1 MAAVL
6 PENAADPIAVA
17 NEINNINGNP
27 NGNGNA
33 NARNRG
39 LGGGAGQNNM
49 MNMRDRLFHAIYFRA
64 AAAYAELVPR
74 KVQLTIEFL
83 LLAKALVFFFTLVY
97 VHNAF
102 IKNPCTCL
110 QEVQNW
116 PREGV
121 IRVEIIPHLA
131 EKRAIWQSI
140 KQDQQVV
147 RSLKDSY
154 YYDVGP
160 QTLDNYN
167 RLKRYEAILRKLGLP
182 VRPTVA
188 YSNETLYYYFDA
200 INILDTYD
208 HPNAIQLK
216 NEDDDDE
223 QYIVEYSLEYGHLRL
238 SSATR
243 KRLQIPVLTVQLDPN
258 TNECFGDKLTRYLL
272 KRLLGYDDLLMASVR
287 TIAEKEEN
295 KGYLRNVITGE
306 HYRFV
311 SMWWAAWSSY
321 PAAFSVMLLFT
332 FSVSMLLRYSH
343 HQIFVFIVDLL
354 QMLEYNVSARFPIAP
369 LLTVI
374 LALVGMEAIMS
385 EFFNDTTTAFYIILI
400 VWIADQ
406 YDAICCHTSITKR
419 HWLRCRLPHSF
430 IPSAVCLQQINTYDA
445 DRIIVRGSTKHQ
457 QQQQQQ
463 QEPHFTIAGV
473 GGKFQYRCRCQSRD
487 RIKFG
492 NLTNRY
498 WDSDFICKKH
508 AVFPSC
514 STVALHSMGKWEWDR
529 KDKSNKKSW
538 KGDGKGFFYLYH
550 FAFYAYHYRFSGQYR
565 TLALLSSYLFI
576 QHSMVFFF
584 HRYELPAIMAQHQ
597 VFIVTRNQLNPGAAA
612 GGAAARGAAAA
623 RVVPVPVEQQ
633 AAFQR
638 VIHIMNRLFSQLGAQ
653 RQQRQLQQP
662 RPDEPQRPPAG
673 AGAGANNG
681 TAAVAVALAN
691 LRRLPLVGQLLQ
703 RRDQFPTVRRV
714 FLGHGGNGRMMHVLL
729 QRVNMA
735 DIPELRNRVAA
746 MAVAAAAAASQR
758 AAAAAEADGGQAG
771 ETTNS
776 STPGA
781 GAGAGA
787 AAAAGATTSITADT
801 TSTAA
806 DVEANQGRKEPSRG
820 INDAAAPSEAK
831 AVQGND
837 TQEQQQEGE
846 SKMEAPQEQD
856 EAETGEG
863 GQKPGVSKM
872 LENPNSVAA
881 DIIYVSD
888 KTTAKPVVGVA
899 ATQQPNQQLTTR
911 TGTGTETGI
920 ETHIHVQSLSQSQSQ
935 SQSQPK
941 AKQLENNLPEFLKAE
956 GGLTAAASGEKQSC
970 PLEAYAIM
978 NDQQE
983 NNKPDEA
990 ATGADVATTSAAATS
1005 KQSTDDGAGGA
1016 AGAGAAAAWPMMDDR
1031 QTVDFIEDD
1040 RPTSTA
1046 NCQLNAGPGHKAQRE
1061 EQQEQQEQ
1069 QKQKEHQQLM
1079 KTPPHTSNQVTTAA
1093 TSAATSE

>member
-419 HWLRCRLPHSF
+419 HWLR
-430 IPSAVCLQQINTYDA
+430 
-445 DRIIVRGSTKHQ
+445 
-457 QQQQQQ
+457 
-463 QEPHFTIAGV
+463 
-473 GGKFQYRCRCQSRD
+473 
-487 RIKFG
+487 
-492 NLTNRY
+492 
-498 WDSDFICKKH
+498 
-508 AVFPSC
+508 
-514 STVALHSMGKWEWDR
+514 
-529 KDKSNKKSW
+529 
-538 KGDGKGFFYLYH
+538 FFYLYH

-776 STPGA
+776 STPAAGVGA
-781 GAGAGA
+781 G
-787 AAAAGATTSITADT
+787 AAAGATTSIAADT

-837 TQEQQQEGE
+837 KQEQEQQQEGE

-935 SQSQPK
+935 SQPK

-990 ATGADVATTSAAATS
+990 ATGAEVATTSAAATS

-1016 AGAGAAAAWPMMDDR
+1016 AGAAAAWPMMDDR

>member
-6 PENAADPIAVA
+6 PENAAEIAVA

-27 NGNGNA
+27 NVNGNGNGNGNA

-97 VHNAF
+97 VHHAF

-154 YYDVGP
+154 YYDEGP

-182 VRPTVA
+182 VRPTIA

-258 TNECFGDKLTRYLL
+258 TNECFGDRLTRYLL
-272 KRLLGYDDLLMASVR
+272 KRLLGYDDLLMAAVR

-419 HWLRCRLPHSF
+419 HWLR
-430 IPSAVCLQQINTYDA
+430 
-445 DRIIVRGSTKHQ
+445 
-457 QQQQQQ
+457 
-463 QEPHFTIAGV
+463 
-473 GGKFQYRCRCQSRD
+473 
-487 RIKFG
+487 
-492 NLTNRY
+492 
-498 WDSDFICKKH
+498 
-508 AVFPSC
+508 
-514 STVALHSMGKWEWDR
+514 
-529 KDKSNKKSW
+529 
-538 KGDGKGFFYLYH
+538 FFYLYH

-597 VFIVTRNQLNPGAAA
+597 VFIITRNQVNPGAAA
-612 GGAAARGAAAA
+612 GGAAAGAAAA
-623 RVVPVPVEQQ
+623 AAGVGGGVAAARIVPVPVEQQ

-653 RQQRQLQQP
+653 RQQRQQQQQP
-662 RPDEPQRPPAG
+662 RPDEPQMPPAG
-673 AGAGANNG
+673 AVANNG
-681 TAAVAVALAN
+681 TAAMAVALAN

-714 FLGHGGNGRMMHVLL
+714 FLGHGANGRMMHVLL

-735 DIPELRNRVAA
+735 DIPELRNQVQAI
-746 MAVAAAAAASQR
+746 AAAAAAANQR
-758 AAAAAEADGGQAG
+758 AAAAVAAELADGGQPR

-776 STPGA
+776 STTEAEA
-781 GAGAGA
+781 GAGPAATSNAGA
-787 AAAAGATTSITADT
+787 S
-801 TSTAA
+801 S
-806 DVEANQGRKEPSRG
+806 
-820 INDAAAPSEAK
+820 
-831 AVQGND
+831 
-837 TQEQQQEGE
+837 
-846 SKMEAPQEQD
+846 
-856 EAETGEG
+856 
-863 GQKPGVSKM
+863 
-872 LENPNSVAA
+872 
-881 DIIYVSD
+881 
-888 KTTAKPVVGVA
+888 
-899 ATQQPNQQLTTR
+899 
-911 TGTGTETGI
+911 
-920 ETHIHVQSLSQSQSQ
+920 
-935 SQSQPK
+935 
-941 AKQLENNLPEFLKAE
+941 
-956 GGLTAAASGEKQSC
+956 
-970 PLEAYAIM
+970 
-978 NDQQE
+978 
-983 NNKPDEA
+983 
-990 ATGADVATTSAAATS
+990 TSAANPGIPGSLQAAPHAP
-1005 KQSTDDGAGGA
+1005 TDGRTGGL
-1016 AGAGAAAAWPMMDDR
+1016 
-1031 QTVDFIEDD
+1031 
-1040 RPTSTA
+1040 SA
-1046 NCQLNAGPGHKAQRE
+1046 NLSGP
-1061 EQQEQQEQ
+1061 
-1069 QKQKEHQQLM
+1069 
-1079 KTPPHTSNQVTTAA
+1079 
-1093 TSAATSE
+1093 

>member
-419 HWLRCRLPHSF
+419 HWLR
-430 IPSAVCLQQINTYDA
+430 
-445 DRIIVRGSTKHQ
+445 
-457 QQQQQQ
+457 
-463 QEPHFTIAGV
+463 
-473 GGKFQYRCRCQSRD
+473 
-487 RIKFG
+487 
-492 NLTNRY
+492 
-498 WDSDFICKKH
+498 
-508 AVFPSC
+508 
-514 STVALHSMGKWEWDR
+514 
-529 KDKSNKKSW
+529 
-538 KGDGKGFFYLYH
+538 FFYLYH

-633 AAFQR
+633 AAFHR

-662 RPDEPQRPPAG
+662 RPDEPQRPP

-735 DIPELRNRVAA
+735 DIPELRNQVAA

-771 ETTNS
+771 ETPNS

-781 GAGAGA
+781 GAGARTA
-787 AAAAGATTSITADT
+787 PAATTSIAADT

-837 TQEQQQEGE
+837 KQEQQQEGE

-856 EAETGEG
+856 EAETGKG

-920 ETHIHVQSLSQSQSQ
+920 ETHIHVQSVSQSQ

-990 ATGADVATTSAAATS
+990 ATGAEVATTSAAATS
-1005 KQSTDDGAGGA
+1005 KQSTDDGARGA
-1016 AGAGAAAAWPMMDDR
+1016 AGAAGATAAWPMMDDR

-1061 EQQEQQEQ
+1061 EQQEQQ
-1069 QKQKEHQQLM
+1069 KKKEHQQLM
-1079 KTPPHTSNQVTTAA
+1079 KTPPHISNQVTTAA